1 MKFSKVSEAEIT
13 GAMAQDFYSWFS
25 QHLKNDVIVIGGG
38 PSGLVAA
45 HDLAKAGKKV
55 LLIESNN
62 YLGGGF
68 WTGGYLMN
76 TLTFRSPGEQLL
88 KEFGIPCRES
98 SKGLFIGSA
107 PQICAKLIAATADS
121 GARILNLTRFDDV
134 LYKDKKVKGA
144 VINWT
149 PVAYMP
155 RAISCLDPVTV
166 EAEVVID
173 ATGHDACV
181 CKSLAKRGL
190 LQIAD
195 FGPMD
200 VESSEEQVVERS
212 GEIFPGLIICG
223 MSVSTAYGI
232 PRMGPTFSAMLYSG
246 RKAAE
251 VALKKLGK

>member
-88 KEFGIPCRES
+88 KEFGIPCREA

-134 LYKDKKVKGA
+134 LYKDKKVKGV

-166 EAEVVID
+166 EAKVVID

-200 VESSEEQVVERS
+200 VESSEEQVVEKS

-223 MSVSTAYGI
+223 MSVSTAYGV